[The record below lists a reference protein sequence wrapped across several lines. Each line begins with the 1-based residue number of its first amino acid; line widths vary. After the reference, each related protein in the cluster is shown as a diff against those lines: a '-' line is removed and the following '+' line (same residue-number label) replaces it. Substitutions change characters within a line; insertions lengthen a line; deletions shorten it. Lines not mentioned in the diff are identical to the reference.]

1 MPDDGGS
8 TEEESRSP
16 RACVTSTCQAW
27 QWSACGATWQATGDG
42 RRVRKS
48 IAGWYLPPVDSRWL
62 CLVNSLTV
70 GDGVCKTM
78 GYPPPPAGRRPVP
91 GRRGMTAYTG

>member
-27 QWSACGATWQATGDG
+27 KMSACGATWQATGDG

-48 IAGWYLPPVDSRWL
+48 IAGCYLPPGDSRWR
-62 CLVNSLTV
+62 CLGNGLTV
-70 GDGVCKTM
+70 GVGVCKTM
-78 GYPPPPAGRRPVP
+78 GLRRHEVSGQGSNRVVLP
-91 GRRGMTAYTG
+91 RK